1 MSTAELISIT
11 VCPSSISATGGL
23 PLLLASPTEILK
35 RQQSKLQLNVLFP
48 VKKHYNIRTQTQNKV
63 IYIYKSINLIKMI
76 KQSVCMCLVL
86 TSTAV
91 YPE

>member
-48 VKKHYNIRTQTQNKV
+48 VKNTLQYTYTNT
-63 IYIYKSINLIKMI
+63 
-76 KQSVCMCLVL
+76 KQSHIHI
-86 TSTAV
+86 
-91 YPE
+91 